1 MPTLVDAAKSSQNPF
16 AVLNFKAISTSDRLF
31 SLLEFV
37 PKGGESFVYTRE
49 KSLGSFGFIAD
60 DYSGDISESTGTDE
74 QVTVPKR
81 VATADFYVDAFQMEN
96 MADQINPLDRQ
107 TVKKFKV
114 AGRTLADKVIN
125 GRNNT
130 GFSIQAFQGG
140 NYVDAVVPGPWL
152 DSNRHGAG
160 EIKYTNAGTLVQFRA
175 PGDVDF
181 GPAVAAA
188 TDGDYLL
195 KSGSPSKYIV
205 VTLDVSDASADAIRR
220 ITFSSSTD
228 EFDGVKVLVSSGQ
241 TRSSG
246 GADGDQLSF
255 SILDELI
262 DSIKEWQDGKMAFFM
277 HSKLIRQYE
286 SLCRAGGFQLES
298 APLPGT
304 AQQVRSYKG
313 IYLLNNDNV
322 GCDESKGA
330 SSTLTSIYL
339 ANLAPEVGLYMG
351 ALGGTRYNV
360 ETDPRNASVLGFRL
374 TELGAIQKGG
384 GNKVG
389 RRLAWYGA
397 LALGSDLAAARAKEI
412 VSVYT

>member
-1 MPTLVDAAKSSQNPF
+1 
-16 AVLNFKAISTSDRLF
+16 
-31 SLLEFV
+31 
-37 PKGGESFVYTRE
+37 
-49 KSLGSFGFIAD
+49 
-60 DYSGDISESTGTDE
+60 
-74 QVTVPKR
+74 
-81 VATADFYVDAFQMEN
+81 MEN